1 MEHAIVIPAL
11 NPDKKMLVL
20 VDELTKMG
28 AGRIIVV
35 DDGSADASKKVFR
48 QLRSRENVVLLRH
61 LVNKGKG
68 AALKTAFSYCFEH
81 LRDTVSGVI
90 TADCDGQHTPRD
102 IFRISEALAAA
113 PDCLILGVRDFAG
126 AAVPRR
132 SLMGNRVTSRFFSLM
147 YHVYLPDTQTG
158 LRGIPASELEWMTK
172 LTGQKY
178 DYEINMLIQA
188 KRRKIGF
195 RQIGIEVVYFD
206 NNQNSHFKTV
216 PDTARIAKTLAFN
229 FFLRSYERER
239 FYGRLFYFTRSI
251 MRRFNRKL
259 RVVGD
264 VPQAPAVYIGHH
276 QNMAGVLGVMMWVKF
291 PVHIWALS
299 CFHDEK
305 ESARQ
310 FGEYTFTERHGW
322 NKTFSAVCARLAGGY
337 VAKLVRAARAVPV
350 YRNSVRGLKATF
362 NQSVDI
368 LCRDE
373 NLLIFPDVDY
383 AGESADTGE
392 IYTGFVALDRYYF
405 AETGKHVNFVPIKV
419 RLDAG
424 EIRIGRPIR
433 VADGEDFAAGKER
446 VCKEIRERLN
456 GM

>member
-195 RQIGIEVVYFD
+195 RQIGIEVV
-206 NNQNSHFKTV
+206 
-216 PDTARIAKTLAFN
+216 
-229 FFLRSYERER
+229 
-239 FYGRLFYFTRSI
+239 
-251 MRRFNRKL
+251 
-259 RVVGD
+259 
-264 VPQAPAVYIGHH
+264 
-276 QNMAGVLGVMMWVKF
+276 
-291 PVHIWALS
+291 
-299 CFHDEK
+299 
-305 ESARQ
+305 
-310 FGEYTFTERHGW
+310 
-322 NKTFSAVCARLAGGY
+322 
-337 VAKLVRAARAVPV
+337 
-350 YRNSVRGLKATF
+350 
-362 NQSVDI
+362 
-368 LCRDE
+368 
-373 NLLIFPDVDY
+373 
-383 AGESADTGE
+383 
-392 IYTGFVALDRYYF
+392 
-405 AETGKHVNFVPIKV
+405 
-419 RLDAG
+419 
-424 EIRIGRPIR
+424 
-433 VADGEDFAAGKER
+433 
-446 VCKEIRERLN
+446 
-456 GM
+456 